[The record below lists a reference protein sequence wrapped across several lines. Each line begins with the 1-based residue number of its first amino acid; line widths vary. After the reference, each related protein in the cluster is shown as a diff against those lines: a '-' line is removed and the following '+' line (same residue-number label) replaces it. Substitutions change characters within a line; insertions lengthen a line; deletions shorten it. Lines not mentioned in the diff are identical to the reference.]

1 MACCAA
7 IVTAVAVGACGSSV
21 PSNAVAT
28 VGNAKVLQAAF
39 DHWLTIA
46 NNSNYVG
53 TGTTPPP
60 IPLPPDY
67 TACVAASRASAI
79 VAKGKPTTAALK
91 TACAASFSE
100 LMPTV
105 IEFLVQDY
113 WVQGE
118 AIDRG
123 VHVSN
128 ASVLKTYN
136 TEVKQEFPTKAK
148 FTTFL
153 AESGETVADLKW
165 RALEYL
171 LEAQIVDKV
180 KADAAKVTTAQIATF
195 YKDHAS
201 EFSEPARRNIEFV
214 LVAKAGTA
222 ATVKSLLAG
231 GASYATVAK
240 KYSIDPTTKNTG
252 GVTNG
257 VVAGEETP
265 LFSTAI
271 FKASTGVLSG
281 PVKTAFGYYVFTVTK
296 AIPASVVS
304 LAAASAGIKS
314 ELVSAH
320 QQTAL
325 SSLETNFTK
334 KWRARTRCASGYLV
348 SLVCT
353 NAPAAA
359 STGSSGATS
368 ATSGAT

>member
-1 MACCAA
+1 VACCAA

-28 VGNAKVLQAAF
+28 VGNAKVLTTAF

-67 TACVAASRASAI
+67 TACIAASRASAI
-79 VAKGKPTTAALK
+79 VAKGTPTTTALRK
-91 TACAASFSE
+91 ACAATFAG

-105 IEFLVQDY
+105 VEFLVQDY

-118 AIDRG
+118 AIDRH

-136 TEVKQEFPTKAK
+136 SEVKQEFPTTAK
-148 FTTFL
+148 FDTFL

-171 LEAQIVDKV
+171 LEGGIVAKV
-180 KADAAKVTTAQIATF
+180 KAGAAKVTAAQIATF
-195 YKDHAS
+195 YKSHAS

-222 ATVKSLLAG
+222 ATVKSLLSG

-240 KYSIDPTTKNTG
+240 KYSIDPTTKNKG
-252 GVTNG
+252 GVTDG
-257 VVAGEETP
+257 VVQGEETP

-271 FKASTGVLSG
+271 FKARVGVLTG

-296 AIPASVVS
+296 AIPGSVVS
-304 LAAASAGIKS
+304 LAAATAGIKS
-314 ELVSAH
+314 ELKTAH
-320 QQTAL
+320 QTTAL
-325 SSLETNFTK
+325 NSLQANFTK

-359 STGSSGATS
+359 STGSSGTTS
-368 ATSGAT
+368 ASGAT

>member
-1 MACCAA
+1 VACCAA
-7 IVTAVAVGACGSSV
+7 IVTAVAIGACGSSV
-21 PSNAVAT
+21 PSNAVAA
-28 VGNAKVLQAAF
+28 VGNAKVLKTAF
-39 DHWLTIA
+39 VHWLTVA
-46 NNSNYVG
+46 NDSNYVG

-60 IPLPPDY
+60 VPLPPDY
-67 TACVAASRASAI
+67 TACVAASRATAK
-79 VAKGKPTTAALK
+79 VAKGTSKTAALEK
-91 TACAASFSE
+91 ACAASFSA

-118 AIDRG
+118 AVDRH

-136 TEVKQEFPTKAK
+136 TEVKQEFPTTAK
-148 FTTFL
+148 FNTFL

-171 LEAQIVDKV
+171 LEGQIVDKV
-180 KADAAKVTTAQIATF
+180 KAGAAKVTNAQIATF
-195 YKDHAS
+195 YKDHSS
-201 EFSEPARRNIEFV
+201 EFTEPARRNIEFV

-240 KYSIDPTTKNTG
+240 KYSIDPTTKKKG
-252 GVTNG
+252 GVADG

-271 FKASTGVLSG
+271 FKARTGVLSG

-296 AIPASVVS
+296 ATTGSVVS
-304 LAAASAGIKS
+304 LAAARSGIKS
-314 ELVSAH
+314 ELKTSH
-320 QQTAL
+320 QTTAL
-325 SSLETNFTK
+325 NSLQSNFTK
-334 KWRARTRCASGYLV
+334 KWRARTHCASGYLV

-353 NAPAAA
+353 NAPTS